1 MPEELAIAQ
10 RAEDRDLLEQEAKRR
25 GMTPEDL
32 AREVMQREITN
43 RTRPKPT
50 RGVVQPF
57 RRGRQD

>member
-43 RTRPKPT
+43 RTRPKT
-50 RGVVQPF
+50 NRGVVQPF
-57 RRGRQD
+57 RRGRED